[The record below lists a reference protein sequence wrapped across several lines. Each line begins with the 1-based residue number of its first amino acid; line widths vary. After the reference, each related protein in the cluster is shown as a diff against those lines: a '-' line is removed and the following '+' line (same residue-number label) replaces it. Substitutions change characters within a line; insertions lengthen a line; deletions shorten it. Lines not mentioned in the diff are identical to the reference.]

1 MSDQAARFGWRGWLV
16 AAVFAAAGVALV
28 GRALW
33 LQVIDKEFLL
43 GQGNA
48 RHIRVVAVPAHRG
61 TITDRNGEVLAVS
74 TPVESIS
81 CNPRELLAQPTRL
94 AALARALELQPGAL
108 RRHLTE
114 KAGREFVYLKR
125 HLSPEQAAK
134 VLALKV
140 PGVYSQREYRR
151 YYPAGEVA
159 AQALGLANIDDV
171 GQEGI
176 ELAFDEVLRGE
187 PGAERVVKDRLGNTI
202 AELESVRAPR
212 HGRDLRLALDLRI
225 QFLAYR
231 ELKRVVYENEA
242 VGGSIVVLDTQTG
255 EILAMASQPAW
266 NPNSRATAP
275 QGAVRNR
282 VATDLFEPGS
292 AFKPFPIAVA
302 LESGSYR
309 PRTLIDT
316 HGGVL
321 KVGSLT
327 LRDEKDFGL
336 IDVTTVL
343 TKSVNTGSAQIA
355 LSLDRGMLWQS
366 LTRFGFGSETGSGF
380 PGEQGGNLPH
390 YQRWRSVHTATLS
403 YGYGLNV
410 TLLQLAQAY
419 AVLAADGVRRT
430 PAMLPSNGVVQ
441 GERVLSVRTA
451 IEMRAMLETVVSAE
465 GTAVRAS
472 VKGYRVSGKTGTAR
486 KAVAGGYD
494 PDRHL
499 ALFAGMAPATAPR
512 LVAVVM
518 VDEPSLGRYHGG
530 EVAAPAFARVMEGA
544 LRLMDVAPDALDV
557 AEAANAPFTAP
568 KSVRTRRPR

>member
-1 MSDQAARFGWRGWLV
+1 MSDAAARFGWRGWLV
-16 AAVFAAAGVALV
+16 AFAFAAAGTALV

-33 LQVIDKEFLL
+33 LQVIDKDFLL
-43 GQGNA
+43 GQGDA
-48 RHIRVVAVPAHRG
+48 RHLRVVPVPAHRG

-81 CNPRELLAQPTRL
+81 CNPREVLAQPQRI
-94 AALARALELQPGAL
+94 AALARVLGLQPAAL
-108 RRHLTE
+108 RAHLSE
-114 KAGREFVYLKR
+114 RAAREFVYLKR
-125 HLSPEQAAK
+125 QLSPEQAAK
-134 VLALKV
+134 VMALKV
-140 PGVYSQREYRR
+140 AGVYSQREYRR
-151 YYPAGEVA
+151 YYPAGEVT
-159 AQALGLANIDDV
+159 AQALGVANIDDI
-171 GQEGI
+171 GQEGV

-187 PGAERVVKDRLGNTI
+187 PGAERVVKDRLGHTI
-202 AELESVRAPR
+202 AEVERLRAPR

-231 ELKRVVYENEA
+231 ELKRVVFENEA
-242 VGGSIVVLDTQTG
+242 IGGSIVVLDTQTG

-266 NPNSRATAP
+266 NPNARASAP
-275 QGAVRNR
+275 SGALRNR

-302 LESGSYR
+302 LETGGYR

-321 KVGSLT
+321 KVGSMT

-355 LSLDRGMLWQS
+355 LSLDRGTLWQA

-380 PGEQGGNLPH
+380 PGEQSGNLPH
-390 YQRWRSVHTATLS
+390 YQRWRSVHTATMS

-419 AVLAADGVRRT
+419 AVLAADGVRRV
-430 PAMLPSNGVVQ
+430 PALLPSNGVVQ

-451 IEMRAMLETVVSAE
+451 TELRSMLETVVSTE
-465 GTAVRAS
+465 GTASRAAVR
-472 VKGYRVSGKTGTAR
+472 GYRVSGKTGTAR

-494 PDRHL
+494 AERHL
-499 ALFAGMAPATAPR
+499 ALFAGMAPATVPR

-518 VDEPSLGRYHGG
+518 VDEPSLGKYHGG
-530 EVAAPAFARVMEGA
+530 DVAAPAFARVMEGA
-544 LRLMDVAPDALDV
+544 LRLMDVAPDALDL
-557 AEAANAPFTAP
+557 AEAANAPLNAP
-568 KSVRTRRPR
+568 RPVRARKPQ

>member
-1 MSDQAARFGWRGWLV
+1 MSERTATFGWRGWLV
-16 AAVFAAAGVALV
+16 ALVFAAAGVALV

-33 LQVIDKEFLL
+33 LQVIDKDFLL
-43 GQGNA
+43 GQGDA
-48 RHIRVVAVPAHRG
+48 RHLRVVPVAAHRG

-74 TPVESIS
+74 TPVESITA
-81 CNPRELLAQPTRL
+81 NPQELLAQAGRL
-94 AALARALELQPGAL
+94 APLARALGLQPAAL
-108 RRHLTE
+108 RKHLDD

-134 VLALKV
+134 VMALKV
-140 PGVYSQREYRR
+140 PGVHSVREYRR
-151 YYPAGEVA
+151 YYPAGEVT
-159 AQALGLANIDDV
+159 AQALGLTNVDDV
-171 GQEGI
+171 GQEGV

-187 PGAERVVKDRLGNTI
+187 PGAERVVKDRLGRTI
-202 AELESVRAPR
+202 AEVERLRAPR

-255 EILAMASQPAW
+255 EVLAMASQPAW
-266 NPNSRATAP
+266 NPNARGGVP
-275 QGAVRNR
+275 RGAVRNR

-321 KVGSLT
+321 KVGNTT
-327 LRDEKDFGL
+327 LKDEKDFGL

-355 LSLDRGMLWQS
+355 LSLDRGLLWQS

-380 PGEQGGNLPH
+380 PGEQGGQLPH

-403 YGYGLNV
+403 YGYGLSV

-419 AVLAADGVRRT
+419 GVIAADGVRRA
-430 PAMLPSNGVVQ
+430 PALLPSNGVVQ

-451 IEMRAMLETVVSAE
+451 TELRSMMETVVSTE
-465 GTAVRAS
+465 GTAMRAS
-472 VKGYRVSGKTGTAR
+472 VRGYRVSGKTGTAR
-486 KAVAGGYD
+486 KAIPGGYD
-494 PDRHL
+494 PERHH

-518 VDEPSLGRYHGG
+518 VDEPSLGKYHGG
-530 EVAAPAFARVMEGA
+530 DVAAPAFARVMEGA
-544 LRLMDVAPDALDV
+544 LRLMDVPPDAL
-557 AEAANAPFTAP
+557 EAADAPLDTP
-568 KSVRTRRPR
+568 KVVRTRRPR